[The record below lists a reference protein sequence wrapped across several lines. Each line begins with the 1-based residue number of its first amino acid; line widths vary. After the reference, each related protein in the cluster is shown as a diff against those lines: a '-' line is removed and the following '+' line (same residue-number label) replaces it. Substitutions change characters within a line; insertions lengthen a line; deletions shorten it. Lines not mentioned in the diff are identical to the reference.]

1 MSEEQLEIIMSL
13 IMNSGE
19 AKSLSMEAINNAK
32 IGHFSVADEK
42 IVSAQETLIIAH
54 QAQTKLLSQEADGE
68 EFSLS
73 LLTIHSQ
80 DHLMTSMTFLDLAK
94 EIVDLYRSK

>member
-13 IMNSGE
+13 IINSGE

-42 IVSAQETLIIAH
+42 IASAQETLIIAH